1 MSEQEVTVAAYP
13 DHRVAP
19 DEVLL
24 LDPHSPSYKKHRKKT
39 DCRDPYRIPHKYL
52 APCKGINWTLDLPE
66 TPLIAFVNG
75 RSGGRAGDMIVDV
88 LSKSLGHT
96 QVVRWLICVG

>member
-1 MSEQEVTVAAYP
+1 MSDQQVTVAEYP

-19 DEVLL
+19 DEVLSF
-24 LDPHSPSYKKHRKKT
+24 DRHSQSYKNHRQKT
-39 DCRDPYRIPHKYL
+39 DYRDPYMIPHKYL

-88 LSKSLGHT
+88 FNKGLGHT
-96 QVVRWLICVG
+96 QVVRWLICEA